1 VATERVAASG
11 ARPGP
16 EAFDAGA
23 LAGAHVI
30 AGTLDGG
37 EIRLGIAVSRFNAEV
52 TTRLLA
58 GARSAC
64 ERHGIAAEAVSVA
77 VVPGAFE
84 LPLAAQALAHSGV
97 DAVVCLGAVI
107 RGETTHYDLIA
118 GEAAAGCQRVQLDT
132 GVPVAF
138 GVLTT
143 ENLDQAL
150 ARAGGELGNK
160 GEEAVDTA
168 IEMTTLLRG
177 TVQLAPGVTGPGVAH
192 SVRAR

>member
-1 VATERVAASG
+1 MATERVAASG

-37 EIRLGIAVSRFNAEV
+37 EIRLGIAVSRFNGEV

-107 RGETTHYDLIA
+107 RGETTHYDLVA

-132 GVPVAF
+132 GCRWSSASSRPR
-138 GVLTT
+138 TWT
-143 ENLDQAL
+143 
-150 ARAGGELGNK
+150 R
-160 GEEAVDTA
+160 
-168 IEMTTLLRG
+168 RSP
-177 TVQLAPGVTGPGVAH
+177 APAASSAT
-192 SVRAR
+192 RARRRSTPRSR